1 MPLLLWSVRRY
12 SASTL
17 KFWNF
22 CLDTRLF
29 APASFDIT
37 PFASVQPSG
46 RDGFCTPQASSE
58 VPSNSTTG
66 VPHASG
72 ALAFATGQAG
82 GRVPIQLTSRV
93 VGGGGGGAFGSVF
106 RPRPPPTVMV

>member
-22 CLDTRLF
+22 CFDTRLF

-37 PFASVQPSG
+37 PLAIVHPTG
-46 RDGFCTPQASSE
+46 RDGFCTPQASSD
-58 VPSNSTTG
+58 VPSNSTIG
-66 VPHASG
+66 VPPAIG
-72 ALAFATGQAG
+72 AFAFAAGHAG

-93 VGGGGGGAFGSVF
+93 VGGGGGGALGSVL
-106 RPRPPPTVMV
+106 RPRPPPTVMA